1 MNWWTVFDIGLT
13 LLEGVL
19 GKLGVSGATVEQ
31 LENAQA
37 AVASLRQFHGTD
49 VTKEQME
56 SLRG

>member
-19 GKLGVSGATVEQ
+19 SKLGASGATVEQ
-31 LENAQA
+31 LQNAEA
-37 AVASLRQFHGTD
+37 AVASLRRFHGTD
-49 VTKEQME
+49 VTKAQME